1 MKPTFHPGYVLATLA
16 IFIIEVLIA
25 LYVRDAFIR
34 PFGGDILAVIL
45 VYCGLRAITTIKVYP
60 ATLLALSIAFLVE
73 IAQALNLITHI
84 GLADNDL
91 ARIVLGTSFAWGD
104 IAAYVAGA
112 VIILLVEQLRS
123 ARSKDTL
130 LT

>member
-1 MKPTFHPGYVLATLA
+1 MKLTLHPGYALATLI

-45 VYCGLRAITTIKVYP
+45 VYCGIRAITTMKVLP
-60 ATLLALSIAFLVE
+60 ATILALGIAFLVE
-73 IAQALNLITHI
+73 IAQALDLITRI

-123 ARSKDTL
+123 AR
-130 LT
+130 

>member
-1 MKPTFHPGYVLATLA
+1 MKPTFHPGYALATLI

-25 LYVRDAFIR
+25 LFIRDAFIR

-45 VYCGLRAITTIKVYP
+45 VYCGIRAITTMKVYP
-60 ATLLALSIAFLVE
+60 ATLLALGIAFLVE
-73 IAQALNLITHI
+73 IAQALDLISHI

-112 VIILLVEQLRS
+112 IIILLVERLRS
-123 ARSKDTL
+123 LRSKGTSL
-130 LT
+130 S